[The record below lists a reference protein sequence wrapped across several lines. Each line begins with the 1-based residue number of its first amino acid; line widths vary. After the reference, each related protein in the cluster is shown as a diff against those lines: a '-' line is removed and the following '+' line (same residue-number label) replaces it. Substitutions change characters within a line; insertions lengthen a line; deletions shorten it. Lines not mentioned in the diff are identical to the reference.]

1 MGSLNNQTGVLCIG
15 SIMVDILCPV
25 DAIPA
30 PGQGVIADGYRQ
42 ALGGCAFNTA
52 NAIRLAGGKTRL
64 IAPVGT
70 GPYAAFVQYE
80 LAKRGMDV
88 LHIEGG
94 SDNGAAICLV
104 QPDGERTMITLP
116 GIERL
121 GEPYWLQ
128 SIDTTGYGFV
138 EVCGYEIGGVGGDLI
153 IDFLEQHPELEI
165 WFAPGPSV
173 AQIDTERIGRLISLQ
188 ANWHLNAAEVCAFT
202 DSDSLEAAGAEMAE
216 QCGVAVVVTDGAHGS
231 HAFEHGKHYY
241 ATSHAIH
248 AIDTTGAGDFH
259 LGAVLAQRAKG
270 ADWLSTLQF
279 ANRMGEA
286 VCQVMGAALT
296 DEQYASMMDTK

>member
-1 MGSLNNQTGVLCIG
+1 MSPLGNQAGVLCIG

-30 PGQGVIADGYRQ
+30 PGEGVIAEGYRQ

-52 NAIRLAGGKTRL
+52 NAIRLAGGKARL
-64 IAPVGT
+64 IAPVGS
-70 GPYAAFVQYE
+70 GPYAAFVLSE
-80 LAKRGMDV
+80 LAKRGMDA
-88 LHIEGG
+88 LRIEDGP
-94 SDNGAAICLV
+94 DNGAAICLV

-116 GIERL
+116 GIERKAA
-121 GEPYWLQ
+121 PYWLQ
-128 SIDTTGYGFV
+128 TIDTTGFSFV
-138 EVCGYEIGGVGGDLI
+138 EVCGYEIGGAGGDLI

-165 WFAPGPSV
+165 WFAPGPSI
-173 AQIDTERIGRLISLQ
+173 AQIDTERVGRLISLQ
-188 ANWHLNAAEVCAFT
+188 ANWHLNASEVCAFT
-202 DSDSLEAAGAEMAE
+202 DSDSLESAGAEMAE

-248 AIDTTGAGDFH
+248 AIDTTGAGDSH

-270 ADWLSTLQF
+270 ADWLSTLQL

-286 VCQVMGAALT
+286 VCQTAGATLT
-296 DEQYASMMDTK
+296 DEQFAEMLDIK